1 MKTEKA
7 IEALAALAQ
16 ESRLGI
22 YRLLIRQGPQGLTAG
37 SIAERMEMPG
47 ATLSFHLKEL
57 AHAGMVTARQDGRFI
72 HYSANYA
79 AMDGLLAY
87 LTENC
92 CCDQARGDCPPQPA
106 RPKRA
111 AASTVRRGVSRP

>member
-16 ESRLGI
+16 ESRLRI

-57 AHAGMVTARQDGRFI
+57 AHAGMITPRQDGRFI
-72 HYSANYA
+72 HYSANYD

-92 CCDQARGDCPPQPA
+92 CCDQARGECSPQPV
-106 RPKRA
+106 RQKRA
-111 AASTVRRGVSRP
+111 ASPTARR